1 MKLQV
6 FQWNSLRL
14 VSNLLP
20 HDWRAAFPKIDGSRG
35 QSLAKMDPWYAMIVL
50 PERSRL
56 LLKNPYDLRSE
67 FDTSKIGGES
77 SAFFAGESEND
88 LEAILFS
95 SLVAVNNSF
104 QIRMN
109 GCIFSNYSFWVYLIS
124 VSLCISSAVILS
136 SMILSGTRPFGKRE
150 GKTKD
155 EGAAS

>member
-109 GCIFSNYSFWVYLIS
+109 GCIFSNYSF
-124 VSLCISSAVILS
+124 
-136 SMILSGTRPFGKRE
+136 
-150 GKTKD
+150 
-155 EGAAS
+155 